1 MTAAVLVLGATGG
14 QGGAVAAALLARGA
28 PVRALVRN
36 PRGRRAEALARR
48 GVDLATGDLTDE
60 ASITAAMRGA
70 SAVFAVTTPFE
81 AGPDAETEQGLTVVR
96 AAHRAR
102 VPHLVFSSVAGANRH
117 SGVPHFESK
126 AVVERALE
134 HGDVPFTVLG
144 PTYFFDNLL
153 GGIDELRAGVLP
165 LPLPH
170 DFPLQQ
176 VARQDL
182 GQVAAEVLTAPAAF
196 AGRRI
201 EIAGDDPTAD
211 DMAAVLAGA
220 LGSPVEV
227 REVPLELVR
236 QSNPDMGAMWTFIA
250 GGGYAV
256 DIEGLHREFSSV
268 QWTSF
273 ARWVADTFTPR
284 AGEGQGFAG

>member
-14 QGGAVAAALLARGA
+14 QGGAVAAALLERGA
-28 PVRALVRN
+28 PVRALVRD

-48 GVDLATGDLTDE
+48 GVDLTTGDLTDE
-60 ASITAAMRGA
+60 ASLTAAMQGA

-81 AGPDAETEQGLTVVR
+81 AGPDAETEQGLTLLR

-153 GGIDELRAGVLP
+153 GGMGEVRAGVLE

-182 GQVAAEVLTAPAAF
+182 GEVAAEVLTAPAAF
-196 AGRRI
+196 AERRI
-201 EIAGDDPTAD
+201 EIAGDAPSAD
-211 DMAAVLAGA
+211 GMAAVLGRA
-220 LGSPVEV
+220 LGRPVEV
-227 REVPLELVR
+227 REVPLGLVR
-236 QSNPDMGAMWTFIA
+236 RSNPDMGAMWTFIA

-256 DIEGLHREFSSV
+256 DIERLHREFPSV

-273 ARWVADTFTPR
+273 TRWAADTIAAR
-284 AGEGQGFAG
+284 VGEGRGFAG